1 MSKLCLYLITYLG
14 LDSLALAVLS
24 HSGFRLVNISDEGS
38 LTEITLS
45 DASKLA
51 STLYV

>member
-1 MSKLCLYLITYLG
+1 MTYLG
-14 LDSLALAVLS
+14 LYSLALPVLS
-24 HSGFRLVNISDEGS
+24 HSGFRLVGISDEDEGS
-38 LTEITLS
+38 LPEITLS